1 MITSKDEQFFQA
13 AKNISKLSDFK
24 RVHIG
29 CIVVE
34 KHRIISSGYNSNKT
48 CPLQKRYNTERFS
61 VDTPHCLH
69 AEIKAL
75 KPLLNNSEI
84 DFSKVKVFVYRETKN
99 GKPAMA
105 RPCPSCMGFIKEL
118 GIKKI
123 YYTTDCGFAYEE
135 LKYD

>member
-1 MITSKDEQFFQA
+1 MITSKDEQFFFFL
-13 AKNISKLSDFK
+13 KNISKLSDFK

-48 CPLQKRYNTERFS
+48 CPLQKRYNIERFS

-84 DFSKVKVFVYRETKN
+84 DFSKVTLYTYRERAN
-99 GKPAMA
+99 GKIGLS
-105 RPCPSCMGFIKEL
+105 RSCPSCMKLIKDL
-118 GIKKI
+118 GIKTI
-123 YYTTDCGFAYEE
+123 YYTTDDGYAEE
-135 LKYD
+135 KIIY